1 MKRRDVLELTVLSA
15 AAVSAPA
22 QEHQHAAAAAG
33 ATPAVSAP
41 VFHTKSEFALLDQLT
56 ELIIPTD
63 AHSPGAREAKVAA
76 YIDQLLTEAP
86 AQEQANWRRDLA
98 AVDAE
103 AREQHR
109 KPFLECSAAEQD
121 LVMKKMAEGEMS
133 PKTDLHRFF
142 IRLKSRT
149 QSGYYTSSIGLL
161 KDLQYKGIVPI
172 AAFPPCNHPDHH
184 RPAAKK

>member
-15 AAVSAPA
+15 AAASAPA
-22 QEHQHAAAAAG
+22 QEHQHGTAS
-33 ATPAVSAP
+33 ATPAATAP
-41 VFHTKSEFALLDQLT
+41 VFHTKNEFALLDQLT

-76 YIDQLLTEAP
+76 YIDQLLTEAS
-86 AQEQANWRRDLA
+86 AQEQTNWRRDLA

-121 LVMKKMAEGEMS
+121 LVMKKMAEGEMN

-142 IRLKSRT
+142 VRLKSRT

-161 KDLQYKGIVPI
+161 RDLQYKGIVPI

-184 RPAAKK
+184 RPANKK